1 MCILL
6 LSLKRLQK
14 IQNILRS
21 LDRPQSQFYFVP
33 SWIGET
39 HLRIVKNLAEKSGQI
54 AIKSKLLHLREIDF
68 LVNFH
73 QKVTF
78 IP

>member
-1 MCILL
+1 MWILL
-6 LSLKRLQK
+6 LSLKRLRK

-39 HLRIVKNLAEKSGQI
+39 HLQIVENLAEKVG
-54 AIKSKLLHLREIDF
+54 KLR
-68 LVNFH
+68 
-73 QKVTF
+73 
-78 IP
+78 